1 VDVKGCGRLSVH
13 DVVYWTLHCFVCAQ
27 VSAVQRWGRL
37 NVLFVVVV
45 GESASSL
52 GETEGFVWKVSAS
65 CHQHICMTSNRY
77 VCLRGL
83 SRPEHA
89 LVIQGGSLGGVGM
102 VE

>member
-1 VDVKGCGRLSVH
+1 M
-13 DVVYWTLHCFVCAQ
+13 
-27 VSAVQRWGRL
+27 

-45 GESASSL
+45 GESVSFL

-65 CHQHICMTSNRY
+65 CHQHICMTSSRY

-83 SRPEHA
+83 TRPEHA
-89 LVIQGGSLGGVGM
+89 LVIQGGLLGVVGM

>member
-1 VDVKGCGRLSVH
+1 MYTMWCIGRCIVLCMRKFRRFKGG
-13 DVVYWTLHCFVCAQ
+13 
-27 VSAVQRWGRL
+27 WGI

-65 CHQHICMTSNRY
+65 CHQHICMTSRRY